1 MKNMQLNLFKN
12 IAIWIFLLIS
22 IPAFS
27 QRLQI
32 TGTVIDANDRQ
43 PLMGVTVKVRG
54 EAGYG
59 TITDVDGKYKLNV
72 SSSAILEFSYMGYA
86 SKAVQIKDNKTI
98 NVEMEPDSKNLDE
111 LVVIGYGTQKKS
123 DITGSISSIAGK
135 DINDIP
141 VSSALQAIQGR
152 AAGVNIVQNTGAP
165 GSSTTI
171 KIRGTGTVNDADPLY
186 VVDGFIVDNIDYL
199 NPNDI
204 SNIEI
209 FKDAASSAVYGSR
222 AANGVV
228 AITTKSGKS
237 GKTKV
242 SYDGYVGISNP
253 WKKINV
259 MDAKQY
265 ALMQDYI
272 NGSSIYSADGQ
283 LFMTKQP
290 DGSYVYDPNKANL
303 VDTVLNN
310 APGNWWDAITRTGFK
325 HSHSVSV
332 SGGTDKTQFLASAS
346 YYGENG
352 LVNTSSYNRF
362 NSRLNLKTKITN
374 WLTMSTNLAY
384 SYEKQIG
391 VPEGESSILKQALY
405 QSPMTMMYDSKG
417 YWSSNH
423 PVATLARN
431 HSRMNRNRFDMNIS
445 LDAKLLSF
453 LNYQFKASYYTT
465 PQNNDNFYEVN
476 KLEEDFVMPTDLTS
490 VYKQEARTNKW
501 EINNLLTFLW
511 NDKHHN
517 VTVLMGQ
524 TAEGY
529 KYDYIQGNRKGT
541 PGNAAVYHYL
551 SSAFTG
557 DKAYGVSNEWTAM
570 GLIGRINYSLN
581 DTYLFQANVRLDGSS
596 KFSKDNRWGVF
607 PSVSVGWKFSNEK
620 FMQPLKKMIPLAKLR
635 LGWGRLGNNRI
646 DVLSRYTYLSSGYNY
661 PFGVGNETLYQGST
675 STVLGNDGIRWEQ
688 SENLNIAADFGF
700 FANRLSFT
708 IEYFNRKTTDML
720 LRVPT
725 VSSAGLGSAPMTNAG
740 AVRNYGWEYETK
752 WRDNIGENW
761 RYEIGFNLSWT
772 KNEVTSLG
780 TGNEPIY
787 GAYLSESSIIDY
799 VTKTAVGQPIGSF
812 YGYLTDGIFQSYDEI
827 RHSAQ
832 WDAQKDEANQSVHPG
847 DFRFKDLN
855 GDNKITAEDR
865 TYLGSPLPDFIFG
878 IPVSVGYKDFNFN
891 LFFQGQ
897 TGNKIFNVTDYYL
910 YNASIG
916 NVYADLRSKHWSG
929 QLAEGRKFFPLNTS
943 ATVPDLRNGDAARN
957 FRASNFFI
965 KDGSYIRLKE
975 VSLSYNV
982 PEKLLSVFRLSNMV
996 LSFTAYNLFTVT
1008 GYDGLDPEVGRVVG
1022 TEGNN
1027 LSMGVDHGNY
1037 PQARSFSF
1045 GVKIG
1050 L

>member
-1 MKNMQLNLFKN
+1 MKNMQLNLFRN
-12 IAIWIFLLIS
+12 IAIWIFLFIS

-54 EAGYG
+54 EAGFG

-445 LDAKLLSF
+445 LDAKLQSF

-635 LGWGRLGNNRI
+635 FGWGRLGNNRI

-700 FANRLSFT
+700 FANRLSFI

>member
-1 MKNMQLNLFKN
+1 MQLNLFKN